1 MKHFTKFAL
10 MAAIV
15 LGINTFSSF
24 EEATAQALPK
34 VAIAVIDSRR
44 ITMDSAAGKDIR
56 RQLDVIRQKFQAEIV
71 AKETELKKEEE
82 SLSNQRSLVPKEVYE
97 QKVVEFRGKVADM
110 QRDAQ
115 AKNRQLEV
123 ALVNAQN
130 KLQSA
135 LTPIYQ
141 KILKERGANMI
152 IDKSLVIE
160 HNAALNVTDE
170 VIEQLDQ
177 VLPAVK
183 VELVTPAPAQ

>member
-1 MKHFTKFAL
+1 MRHFTKFAM

-15 LGINTFSSF
+15 LGINSLSSV

-34 VAIAVIDSRR
+34 VSIAVIDGRR

-115 AKNRQLEV
+115 EKNRQLEV

-141 KILKERGANMI
+141 KIIKERGANMI
-152 IDKSLVIE
+152 IDKSLVVE
-160 HNAALNVTDE
+160 HAAALNVTDE

-183 VELVTPAPAQ
+183 VELMTPGSN

>member
-1 MKHFTKFAL
+1 MRHITKFAL

-15 LGINTFSSF
+15 LGINSLSSV

-34 VAIAVIDSRR
+34 VSIAVIDSRR

-56 RQLDVIRQKFQAEIV
+56 RQLDLIRQKFQAEIV

-115 AKNRQLEV
+115 AKNRELEV

-160 HNAALNVTDE
+160 HAAALNVTDE
-170 VIEQLDQ
+170 VIEQLNQ
-177 VLPAVK
+177 VLPAVE
-183 VELVTPAPAQ
+183 VEAKAPAAQ

>member
-1 MKHFTKFAL
+1 MRHITKFAL

-15 LGINTFSSF
+15 LGINSFSSI

-71 AKETELKKEEE
+71 AKETDLKKEEE

-160 HNAALNVTDE
+160 HSAALNVTDE

-183 VELVTPAPAQ
+183 VELVMPAAQ